1 MYLYNV
7 CEEEAKNNSF
17 KLPCLKRK
25 LERVSM
31 YTKDKDRKIHNPEN
45 MLSSPG
51 KKKPRLT
58 VVVRFKFDF
67 SVIRQTI
74 EKFYLELKQVCI
86 FNY

>member
-1 MYLYNV
+1 
-7 CEEEAKNNSF
+7 
-17 KLPCLKRK
+17 
-25 LERVSM
+25 M
-31 YTKDKDRKIHNPEN
+31 YTGASVCVIKKNHIEDKDRKTHNPEN

-58 VVVRFKFDF
+58 VVDRFKFDF